1 MSDNKYTFLE
11 LLRTNWFIIVFLS
24 SIIVSWTTFNSRINS
39 LEERVDRNSVR
50 IDNQDSSINSMKTAL
65 AEINVKLDFIK
76 ERLK

>member
-39 LEERVDRNSVR
+39 LEERVERNSVR